1 MANEVI
7 IGMQIIAG
15 AILGFVL
22 IFAWAV
28 YSDDGSDPDK

>member
-1 MANEVI
+1 MANEVL
-7 IGMQIIAG
+7 IGMQLIAG

-28 YSDDGSDPDK
+28 YTDKGTDVDK

>member
-15 AILGFVL
+15 VILGFVL

-28 YSDDGSDPDK
+28 YSDDGSDLDK